1 MRAASKRIANPKP
14 AAPPPSPDASVA
26 AIGLLKDEH
35 LAIASVLFS
44 LRAAARRIR
53 AGGKP
58 DFRLLRALVD
68 YVVAFPE
75 RLHHPKEERFLFAPL
90 AARCP
95 QAKPLVAALEAE
107 HAEGA
112 ARIAALVDALVGYAA
127 GDAAA
132 FAVFADAV
140 EAYVEFHWRHMA
152 KEEDVLLP
160 LAQRHLVA
168 DDWARIAAA
177 FREND
182 NPLSGLR
189 PREDAGDLFRRILDL
204 MPAPDDSAPRA

>member
-1 MRAASKRIANPKP
+1 VSAGAKRIASRPS
-14 AAPPPSPDASVA
+14 AAPPSSDAAAA
-26 AIGLLKDEH
+26 AIDLLKDEH

-44 LRAAARRIR
+44 LRAATHRIR
-53 AGGKP
+53 AGGPP

-75 RLHHPKEERFLFAPL
+75 RLHHPKEERYLFAAL
-90 AARCP
+90 VARCRE
-95 QAKPLVAALEAE
+95 AKPLVAALEAE

-127 GDAAA
+127 GDGAA
-132 FAVFADAV
+132 FPPFADAV

-160 LAQRHLVA
+160 LARRHLA
-168 DDWARIAAA
+168 AEDWARIAAA

-204 MPAPDDSAPRA
+204 MPAPAEAPPHA

>member
-1 MRAASKRIANPKP
+1 VRAGARRIAG
-14 AAPPPSPDASVA
+14 PPPTDAGAA

-35 LAIASVLFS
+35 LAIASVLFG
-44 LRAAARRIR
+44 LRAATRRIR
-53 AGGKP
+53 AGASP

-75 RLHHPKEERFLFAPL
+75 RLHHPKEERHLFAAL
-90 AARCP
+90 VARCRE
-95 QAKPLVAALEAE
+95 AKPLVAALEAE

-112 ARIAALVDALVGYAA
+112 ARIAVLVDALVGYAA

-132 FAVFADAV
+132 FPAFADAV
-140 EAYVEFHWRHMA
+140 ESYVEFHWRHMA

-160 LAQRHLVA
+160 LAQRHLA
-168 DDWARIAAA
+168 TEDWASIAAA

-204 MPAPDDSAPRA
+204 MPAPADAPPHA